1 MGSDAEP
8 QVVPTREAS
17 GDREMIDKLLPEIYG
32 ELRRI
37 AADHL
42 RRERRN
48 HTLHTTA
55 LVHEAYLRLVDQRRI
70 DWANRPQVLALAART
85 VWRVLVDYAR
95 RRNARICD
103 GPRTRVAIDESLAWS
118 TESELDLAAL
128 DDALRKLSSLHARQA
143 SIVELRFFGGL
154 SVDET
159 ALALGISPRTV
170 DGDWSVARAWLA
182 REMPQV
188 DRT

>member
-1 MGSDAEP
+1 MGIDSEP
-8 QVVPTREAS
+8 RFDPTREAS
-17 GDREMIDKLLPEIYG
+17 GDKKELDQLLPEIYG

-42 RRERRN
+42 RRERWN
-48 HTLHTTA
+48 HTLQTTA

-85 VWRVLVDYAR
+85 VRRVLVDHAR
-95 RRNARICD
+95 RRNARNRD

-118 TESELDLAAL
+118 SESEFDLAAL
-128 DDALRKLSSLHARQA
+128 DDALKKLSSLHARQA

-170 DGDWSVARAWLA
+170 DGDWSIARAWLA
-182 REMPQV
+182 REMQQV
-188 DRT
+188 DRS